1 MKRVSLKDIAR
12 LAGVSPSTVS
22 FVLNGKA
29 KQMRISNTL
38 AEKIIQVARKEGYHP
53 NQVAV
58 SLRTGKSHML
68 GLIVESMSGNFFAS
82 FARVIEEEAAMHGY
96 KVVYCSTENQQ
107 QKAHELIGIL
117 GHQQVDGYI
126 VTPSPGMEDDIRT
139 LAETK
144 KPIVL
149 MDSYFPGIDVP
160 HVLVNNYEGVSR
172 GMEHLIE
179 KGHRRIGFVTV
190 DLNLVQMEERLK
202 GYRDT
207 MQKHNMSVDDSY
219 ILHVNYDFEREKA
232 IQQISDFITHPPGLD
247 AIFFATNY
255 LGLLGLE
262 SIHRLGYKL
271 PDDLAMISFDD
282 HEVFRFYPPGITCI
296 RQPVEEIAKTAL
308 ELLMHQIGKS
318 NGSGS
323 TKIEI
328 SPFLVVRGTSDST
341 QGVKNQ

>member
-82 FARVIEEEAAMHGY
+82 FARVIEEEAATHGY

-126 VTPSPGMEDDIRT
+126 VTPSPGMEEDIRT

-144 KPIVL
+144 KPVVL

-202 GYRDT
+202 GYRDSIE
-207 MQKHNMSVDDSY
+207 KHNIPADDSY
-219 ILHVNYDFEREKA
+219 VLYVGYDAEKEKT
-232 IQQISDFITHPPGLD
+232 IQQISDFITGQPDLD

-282 HEVFRFYPPGITCI
+282 HDVFRFYPPGITCI
-296 RQPVEEIAKTAL
+296 RQPVEEIAKMAL
-308 ELLMHQIGKS
+308 ELLMDQLGKS
-318 NGSGS
+318 KVEGSN
-323 TKIEI
+323 KIEI
-328 SPFLVVRGTSDST
+328 SPFLVVRGTSDLV
-341 QGVKNQ
+341 QREKVQ